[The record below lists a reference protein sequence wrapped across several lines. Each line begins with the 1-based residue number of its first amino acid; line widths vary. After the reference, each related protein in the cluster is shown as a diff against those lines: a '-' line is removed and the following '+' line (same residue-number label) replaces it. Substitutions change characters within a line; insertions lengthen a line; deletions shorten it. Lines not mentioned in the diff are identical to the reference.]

1 MMTPS
6 VSLLI
11 HISGLIAVSQIIFS
25 GTYEQNVFDSLNGNM
40 TGTGIFNVALERA
53 LYAMSSAVPFSSD
66 VVSVVWLLKVLLY
79 SAATLY
85 ILYIGR
91 SAFFI

>member
-6 VSLLI
+6 MSLLI
-11 HISGLIAVSQIIFS
+11 HIAGLIAVSQLIFS
-25 GTYEQNVFDSLNGNM
+25 GGHEQNVHNSLNGNM
-40 TGTGIFNVALERA
+40 TGIFHGALERVVGV
-53 LYAMSSAVPFSSD
+53 MSSAVQFSSD
-66 VVSVVWLLKVLLY
+66 VGWLLKVLLY

-91 SAFFI
+91 LVDV